1 MQRKCPG
8 FDCYPEVVSQDVLV
22 LRKYRLRR
30 LGIKGQDVYINSH
43 VTGGRKG
50 NEKVSVSPSLS
61 GPIQELSDSVSLK
74 SHRNKHWETWARLL

>member
-8 FDCYPEVVSQDVLV
+8 FDCNPEVVSQDVLV
-22 LRKYRLRR
+22 LRKYRPRH

-50 NEKVSVSPSLS
+50 NEKATVSPSLVES
-61 GPIQELSDSVSLK
+61 IQEFSDSVSLK
-74 SHRNKHWETWARLL
+74 SHLNKHWETRACLL